1 MKNLG
6 KKSVYV
12 SDVDSVSKWVFSSTG
27 IGRDAAFNLV
37 SLFLLTYIQF
47 TMGLTVAQFSTLT
60 VIIVLC
66 RIWDGVND
74 PLMGMIIEN
83 THTKWGKFKPW
94 ILMGAVLNG
103 FIIMSLFLFRPEGWG
118 FVIFFG
124 ITYLLWGMTFTMN
137 DIAYWSML
145 PSLSSEPRTRDQ
157 LTTLVALFANV
168 GAFFVGGLVPIL
180 TTANMVAAY
189 RNIAIFVGIL
199 FIVCQILCVLLVR
212 EKSDRVI
219 NDKPK
224 VSFNKMF
231 KMIKRNDQLLWITI
245 ALFFHYLLQSIIN
258 ALGINMFYFEFGYDG
273 TNMTIFIA
281 VYAIISLI
289 STAVYPVLT
298 KKLTRLEIVKYAFWL
313 SIIGFVIF
321 FLTGY
326 VPFIPHSIVSFC
338 IAGVFIFAG
347 YGLIYLVI
355 LVQFSNT
362 IEYDEYLTGERNE
375 SVSFSLRPLTAKIS
389 GAVQQA
395 VVTIVLISSG
405 IYGLSRE
412 ISQLEFIKNI
422 DINTRQ
428 EQANAIIGTASD
440 HMLLVLRIGIAIVP
454 LILEILVYYIIKKKY
469 FINEHVYKLIINELK
484 LRKENPNHFDN
495 KSILESAN
503 KKSS

>member
-6 KKSVYV
+6 KRKVYV
-12 SDVDSVSKWVFSSTG
+12 SDVDTVSKWVFSSTG

-47 TMGLTVAQFSTLT
+47 TMGLTVAQFSALT
-60 VIIVLC
+60 AIIVLC
-66 RIWDGVND
+66 RIWDGIND

-83 THTKWGKFKPW
+83 THTRWGKFKPW
-94 ILMGAVLNG
+94 ILIGAILNG
-103 FIIMSLFLFRPEGWG
+103 FIIISLFFIRPEGWN

-124 ITYLLWGMTFTMN
+124 IAYLLWGMTFTMN

-168 GAFFVGGLVPIL
+168 GAFLVGGLVPIL
-180 TTANMVAAY
+180 TTGNMVAAY
-189 RNIAIFVGIL
+189 RNIAILVGIL
-199 FIVCQILCVLLVR
+199 FIICQVLCVLLVK
-212 EKSDRVI
+212 EKPDKII

-224 VSFNKMF
+224 VSFTKMF
-231 KMIKRNDQLLWITI
+231 KLIKRNDQLLWITI
-245 ALFFHYLLQSIIN
+245 ALFLHYLLQSIIN

-289 STAVYPVLT
+289 STAVYPLLT
-298 KKLTRLEIVKYAFWL
+298 KKLTRMQIVTYAFWL
-313 SIIGFVIF
+313 SIVGFIIF

-326 VPFIPHSIVSFC
+326 VPFIPHNIISFC

-375 SVSFSLRPLTAKIS
+375 SVTFSLRPLTAKIS
-389 GAVQQA
+389 GAFQQA
-395 VVTIVLISSG
+395 IVTIVLISSG
-405 IYGLSRE
+405 IYGLSRK
-412 ISQLEFIKNI
+412 ISQLEFVK
-422 DINTRQ
+422 DLTINARQ
-428 EQANAIIGTASD
+428 EQADAIIGTATND
-440 HMLLVLRIGIAIVP
+440 MLLVLRIGIAIVP
-454 LILEILVYYIIKKKY
+454 LILEIFVYYIIRKKY
-469 FINEHVYKLIINELK
+469 LINENVYESMMNELE
-484 LRKENPNHFDN
+484 LRKQDPNHFDN
-495 KSILESAN
+495 KSILESVD
-503 KKSS
+503 KKTS

>member
-1 MKNLG
+1 MKNRA
-6 KKSVYV
+6 KKNGYV
-12 SDVDSVSKWVFSSTG
+12 RDVDTVTKWVFSSSG

-37 SLFLLTYIQF
+37 ALFLLTYIQY
-47 TMGLTVAQFSTLT
+47 TMGLTVAQFSAIT

-66 RIWDGVND
+66 RIWDGIND

-94 ILMGAVLNG
+94 ILIGAIING
-103 FIIMSLFLFRPEGWG
+103 FIIMTLFFVRPEGWG

-157 LTTLVALFANV
+157 LTTLVALFASI
-168 GAFFVGGLVPIL
+168 GAFLVGGLVPML
-180 TTANMVAAY
+180 TTANMVSAY
-189 RNIAIFVGIL
+189 RNIAIFIGIL
-199 FIVCQILCVLLVR
+199 FIVCQILCVLFVKER
-212 EKSDRVI
+212 PDRNVS
-219 NDKPK
+219 DKPK
-224 VSFNKMF
+224 ISFSKMF
-231 KMIKRNDQLLWITI
+231 SMIKRNDQLLWITI

-281 VYAIISLI
+281 VYAIISII
-289 STAVYPVLT
+289 STAVYPLLT
-298 KKLTRLEIVKYAFWL
+298 KKLTRMKIVTYAFRL
-313 SIIGFVIF
+313 SIIGYIIF

-326 VPFIPHSIVSFC
+326 VPFIPKSIVSFC
-338 IAGVFIFAG
+338 IAGVFVFIG

-375 SVSFSLRPLTAKIS
+375 SISFSLRPLTAKIS

-405 IYGLSRE
+405 IYALSQK
-412 ISQLEFIKNI
+412 ISELEFIKDLPVNL
-422 DINTRQ
+422 RQ
-428 EQANAIIGTASD
+428 EQANAIIDTATSD
-440 HMLLVLRIGIAIVP
+440 MLLVLRIGIAVVP
-454 LILEILVYYIIKKKY
+454 LILEIIVYYIIKKKC
-469 FINEHVYKLIINELK
+469 FINEHVYKIIIDELD
-484 LRKENPNHFDN
+484 LRKQDPNHFDN
-495 KSILESAN
+495 TSLSETLN
-503 KKSS
+503 KKIS

>member
-6 KKSVYV
+6 TANYV
-12 SDVDSVSKWVFSSTG
+12 CDVDSVSKWVFSSTG

-47 TMGLTVAQFSTLT
+47 TMGLSVAQFSALT
-60 VIIVLC
+60 IIIVLC

-94 ILMGAVLNG
+94 IFIGAIING
-103 FIIMSLFLFRPEGWG
+103 FIIMSLFMIRPEGWG
-118 FVIFFG
+118 FVCFFG
-124 ITYLLWGMTFTMN
+124 IAYLLWGMTFTMN

-180 TTANMVAAY
+180 TTGNMVTAY
-189 RNIAIFVGIL
+189 RNIAIFVGLL
-199 FIVCQILCVLLVR
+199 FIVCQIICVLFVK
-212 EKSDRVI
+212 EKPERVL

-224 VSFNKMF
+224 VSFSKMF
-231 KMIKRNDQLLWITI
+231 KMIKSNDQLLWITI

-273 TNMTIFIA
+273 KNMTIFIA
-281 VYAIISLI
+281 VYALISLI
-289 STAVYPVLT
+289 STALYPILT
-298 KKLTRLEIVKYAFWL
+298 KKFNRMQIVKHAFRL
-313 SIIGFVIF
+313 SIIGYIVF

-326 VPFIPHSIVSFC
+326 IPILPHSIITFC
-338 IAGVFIFAG
+338 IGGVLIFGG

-395 VVTIVLISSG
+395 IVTIVLISSG
-405 IYGLSRE
+405 IYGLSRK
-412 ISQLEFIKNI
+412 ISDLESSVGISESM
-422 DINTRQ
+422 RSQ
-428 EQANAIIGTASD
+428 EANAIIATATD
-440 HMLLVLRIGIAIVP
+440 NMLLILRIGIAIVP
-454 LILEILVYYIIKKKY
+454 LIMAIIVYYIITKKY
-469 FINEHVYKLIINELK
+469 FINENVYSMILDELE
-484 LRKENPNHFDN
+484 LRKKDPNHFDN
-495 KSILESAN
+495 KSILESMN
-503 KKSS
+503 KKIS